1 MPNVNCGFVRETMT
15 SCNRFLTWV
24 SRNRHTILLYSRH
37 LPMKKISPDQDYPTE
52 KQEPET
58 YGRDGRRR
66 SGSILQAWWNQPEI
80 GVVTAFQV
88 FVSQA
93 RTAAQKAELSLF
105 TT

>member
-1 MPNVNCGFVRETMT
+1 
-15 SCNRFLTWV
+15 
-24 SRNRHTILLYSRH
+24 
-37 LPMKKISPDQDYPTE
+37 MKKISPDQDYPTE

-58 YGRDGRRR
+58 DGRDGWWR
-66 SGSILQAWWNQPEI
+66 SGGILRAWWNQPEI
-80 GVVTAFQV
+80 GVGTAFQV